1 MGGLPMW
8 MGTLRLCSAWLGLC
22 SGPACMAAVQL
33 PFEADLSDRPAY
45 SPAAGFGFDAAN
57 PNALFVDL
65 PEGNYR
71 VTLKFSRER
80 GIAVMRILAE
90 QRRLMTTRTWSA
102 NAREVTL
109 FVNVRTP
116 QLAVLPENAAGGSRV
131 VVKPREAVSPTWDE
145 RLTLEFD
152 PAATGLEGVQVE
164 RIDIPTLHL
173 VGDSTVADQP
183 VPNGSWGQFIPR
195 YFPGLAVANHAESGE
210 SLKSFVTS
218 LRLAKLL
225 ATLRSGD
232 WVMIQFGHND
242 QKTQWPQTFADAAGT
257 YRDWLRVYLAEIRAR
272 GATPLLV
279 TSPERRNFDTEGRIR
294 STLAEYAQAMRT
306 VAREEKVAILDL
318 NGASV
323 RIYEALGPALSPR
336 AFADDG
342 NDKTHHNGYGARLL
356 AAALVEELRSA
367 NRALTAGLEAH
378 IAPDAGR
385 FDASDPPLPDK
396 DP

>member
-1 MGGLPMW
+1 MGGLRMW
-8 MGTLRLCSAWLGLC
+8 MGTLRWCGAWLGLC
-22 SGPACMAAVQL
+22 SGPACVAAVQL

-45 SPAAGFGFDAAN
+45 STSAGFGFHSAN
-57 PNALFVDL
+57 PDVFFVDV

-71 VTLKFSRER
+71 VTLTFSRDR
-80 GIAVMRILAE
+80 GIAIMRILAE
-90 QRRLMTTRTWSA
+90 QRRLMTTRSWPGDS
-102 NAREVTL
+102 REL
-109 FVNVRTP
+109 SFFVNVRTP

-131 VVKPREAVSPTWDE
+131 VVKPREAASPTWDDK
-145 RLTLEFD
+145 LSLEFD
-152 PAATGLEGVQVE
+152 PAATGLEGVHVE
-164 RIDIPTLHL
+164 RIEVPTLHL
-173 VGDSTVADQP
+173 AGDSTVADQP
-183 VPNGSWGQFIPR
+183 APYGSWGQFIPR

-225 ATLRSGD
+225 ATLRPGD

-242 QKTQWPQTFADAAGT
+242 QKAQWPQTFAGAAGT
-257 YRDWLRVYLAEIRAR
+257 YQDWLRVYLAEIRAR

-294 STLAEYAQAMRT
+294 PTLAEYAQAMRT

-342 NDKTHHNGYGARLL
+342 HDKTHHNEYGARLL
-356 AAALVEELRSA
+356 AAALVEELRAA
-367 NRALTAGLEAH
+367 NRAFTAGLETH

-385 FDASDPPLPDK
+385 FDASDPPLPD
-396 DP
+396 

>member
-1 MGGLPMW
+1 
-8 MGTLRLCSAWLGLC
+8 
-22 SGPACMAAVQL
+22 MAAVQL
-33 PFEADLSDRPAY
+33 PFEADLSDRPTY
-45 SPAAGFGFDAAN
+45 SAPAGFGFDAAN
-57 PNALFVDL
+57 PNTFFVDV

-71 VTLKFSRER
+71 VTLTFSRER

-90 QRRLMTTRTWSA
+90 QRRHIATRTWPG

-116 QLAVLPENAAGGSRV
+116 ALAVLPENAAGGSRV
-131 VVKPREAVSPTWDE
+131 VVKPREAASPTWDE
-145 RLTLEFD
+145 RLTLQFD

-210 SLKSFVTS
+210 SLKSFVAS

-242 QKTQWPQTFADAAGT
+242 QKTQWPQTFAAAEGT
-257 YRDWLRVYLAEIRAR
+257 YRDWLRVYLAEIRSR

-279 TSPERRNFDTEGRIR
+279 TSPERRNFDTDGRIR
-294 STLAEYAQAMRT
+294 STLAEYAHAMRA

-342 NDKTHHNGYGARLL
+342 NDKTHHNEYGARLL

-367 NRALTAGLEAH
+367 NRALTAGLETH
-378 IAPDAGR
+378 IAADAGR
-385 FDASDPPLPDK
+385 FDASDPPLPD
-396 DP
+396 